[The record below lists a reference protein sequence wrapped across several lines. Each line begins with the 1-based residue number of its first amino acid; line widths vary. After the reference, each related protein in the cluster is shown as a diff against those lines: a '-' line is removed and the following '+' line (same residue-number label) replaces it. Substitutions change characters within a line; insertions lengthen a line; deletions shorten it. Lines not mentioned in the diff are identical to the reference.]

1 MISCSESATAV
12 RSALGC
18 LLLLLPIVVA
28 AAKGTCACVAAP
40 ALLPSA
46 PLCLAL
52 ISLCLTAG
60 NCGKSIVV
68 LLAQK
73 PFDSFNFT
81 DHQTS
86 SALIHSPTAAF

>member
-12 RSALGC
+12 RSAQGW
-18 LLLLLPIVVA
+18 LLLLLPIVIA
-28 AAKGTCACVAAP
+28 AAKGTCACVADP
-40 ALLPSA
+40 ASCLLL
-46 PLCLAL
+46 LCLAL
-52 ISLCLTAG
+52 ISLCLFAG

-68 LLAQK
+68 LFAQK

-86 SALIHSPTAAF
+86 NLLIHSATAAF